1 VWLLHCS
8 NVLSRDWYTLLLFVL
23 IAAREVKRLDS
34 ILRSHVYAQFGET
47 LTGLTTV
54 RAYGKQTEFTKLNED
69 YLNVMNRAYFMTI
82 IDQRWLG
89 IRLDF
94 VGDILILVVGI
105 LVVTSR
111 FSVPPSIAGLV
122 LAYCTQVI
130 AMMGWMV
137 RQFAEVENNMNA
149 TERVH
154 HYATALEM
162 EAPLDLPDRKPPPT
176 WPDKGQVDFKDVV
189 LRYREGLPAVL
200 KDLTL
205 HIKGGER
212 VGIVGRT
219 GAGKSSIMV
228 ALFRMV
234 ELSGGSITIDG
245 IDISQLGLHDL
256 RSSLAIIPQD
266 PVLFQGT
273 IRSNLDPFNE
283 HSDLH
288 LWESLRRA
296 HLVEGDLPTTDPSES
311 QEKMMSRFTL
321 DQSVD
326 DEGLNFS
333 LGQRQ
338 LLAMARALVRKA
350 RIIIMD
356 EATSSVDFETDTK
369 IQDTIKREFK
379 DATLLVFL
387 AF

>member
-1 VWLLHCS
+1 
-8 NVLSRDWYTLLLFVL
+8 
-23 IAAREVKRLDS
+23 
-34 ILRSHVYAQFGET
+34 
-47 LTGLTTV
+47 
-54 RAYGKQTEFTKLNED
+54 
-69 YLNVMNRAYFMTI
+69 MNRAYYMTI

-94 VGDILILVVGI
+94 VGDVLIFVVAI

-111 FSVPPSIAGLV
+111 FSVSPSIAGLV
-122 LAYCTQVI
+122 LAYCVQVV

-154 HYATALEM
+154 HYATSIET
-162 EAPLDLPDRKPPPT
+162 EAPLDLPDRKPRAL
-176 WPDKGQVDFKDVV
+176 WPENGQVLFKDVV

-200 KDLTL
+200 KRLNLD
-205 HIKGGER
+205 IEGGER
-212 VGIVGRT
+212 IGIVGRT
-219 GAGKSSIMV
+219 GAGKSSVMV

-234 ELSGGSITIDG
+234 ELSGGYITIDG
-245 IDISQLGLHDL
+245 VDVSQIGLHDL
-256 RSSLAIIPQD
+256 RQALAIIPQD

-273 IRSNLDPFNE
+273 IRSNLDPFGQY
-283 HSDLH
+283 DDAH

-296 HLVEGDLPTTDPSES
+296 HLIEEGEAQPSFPANS
-311 QEKMMSRFTL
+311 QEALSRFHL

-338 LLAMARALVRKA
+338 LLAMARALVRRAK
-350 RIIIMD
+350 IIIMD
-356 EATSSVDFETDTK
+356 EATSSVDFETDKK
-369 IQDTIKREFK
+369 IQQTIKREFK
-379 DATLLVFL
+379 GATLLVIPPL
-387 AF
+387 TSSG